1 MTALLIILGV
11 AGLLFLAHLGLTAAE
26 QRGWIFY
33 RHRPRVQFLGLLEEI
48 VQPSVEYLVEEQSST
63 AIRADHSETGEPVP
77 DQDDG

>member
-11 AGLLFLAHLGLTAAE
+11 AGLLFLAYLGLTAAE

-48 VQPSVEYLVEEQSST
+48 VQPSVEYLVEEQSSMAT
-63 AIRADHSETGEPVP
+63 RADHPETGEPVP